1 MENEISVV
9 TALQTLELMNKDKYD
24 VVPIYIAKSGK
35 WYTGEKLLKTD
46 NYRDMK
52 SLLRQCSEVYMR
64 PIYGDKNLYLV
75 KPRLFS
81 KGVVATLDVIL
92 PTLHGTNC
100 EDGTLQ
106 GVLTSIGIP
115 FVGCNTLASANGMDK
130 ITMKMI
136 LKECDIP
143 VVDYFWFNDK
153 EWYADQDAV
162 IDRLEKKLRHI
173 PKVSPAEEG
182 AAKEEKKEAEP
193 TSYPVIVKPA
203 NSGSSVGIKAAHN
216 RDELIE
222 AVNYAASFTT
232 RIIVERLVTQ
242 LKEVN
247 CSVKGN
253 YNDCETSFCE
263 VPMRSGEILSYQDKY
278 MSGGTKGGSKGGAA
292 NGMGIRSMRNL
303 KRELPAKLESGET
316 ERIQKLA
323 RATFRA
329 LACDGL
335 SRIDFIIDES
345 DRSIYVN
352 EINTIPGSLSNY
364 LWEATLN
371 AGKKQ
376 TSSTKNISESTV
388 AGVTEITIQP
398 KEKQSPFTKVIDE
411 LIEGAF
417 ARSREEGFKV
427 TDFGG
432 NIFAA
437 MPAGGGSKK

>member
-1 MENEISVV
+1 MKITVGLLFGGRSVENEISVV
-9 TALQTLELMNKDKYD
+9 TALQTLESMNKEKYE
-24 VVPIYIAKSGK
+24 VVPIYIAKTGK
-35 WYTGEKLLKTD
+35 WYTGEKLLTVA
-46 NYRDMK
+46 NYRDMNT
-52 SLLRQCSEVYMR
+52 LLSQCSEVYMR
-64 PIYGDKNLYLV
+64 PVFGDKNLYLV
-75 KPRLFS
+75 NPGPFS
-81 KGVVATLDVIL
+81 KGVVAALDVIL

-136 LKECDIP
+136 LKDCDIP

-153 EWYADQDAV
+153 EWYANQDAV
-162 IDRLEKKLRHI
+162 IERLEAKL
-173 PKVSPAEEG
+173 
-182 AAKEEKKEAEP
+182 
-193 TSYPVIVKPA
+193 SYPVIVKPA

-222 AVNYAASFTT
+222 AVEYAASFTT
-232 RIIVERLVTQ
+232 RVIVERLVTQ

-247 CSVKGN
+247 CSVKGD
-253 YNDCETSFCE
+253 YNDCETSVCE

-278 MSGGTKGGSKGGAA
+278 MRGGGTKGAKGGVKGGSAA
-292 NGMGIRSMRNL
+292 GSTENEGMRSL
-303 KRELPAKLESGET
+303 QRELPANLPAGET
-316 ERIQKLA
+316 ERIQELA

-364 LWEATLN
+364 LWEATPK
-371 AGKKQ
+371 ADGEKYRF
-376 TSSTKNISESTV
+376 SEV
-388 AGVTEITIQP
+388 LDG
-398 KEKQSPFTKVIDE
+398 

-437 MPAGGGSKK
+437 MPAGGGSKM

>member
-1 MENEISVV
+1 MKITVGLLFGGRSVENEISVV
-9 TALQTLELMNKDKYD
+9 TALQTLESMNKEKYD

-35 WYTGEKLLKTD
+35 WYTGEKLLTVA

-52 SLLRQCSEVYMR
+52 TLLGQCSEVYMR
-64 PIYGDKNLYLV
+64 PVYGDKNLYLV
-75 KPRLFS
+75 KPGLFS

-162 IDRLEKKLRHI
+162 ITRLEAKL
-173 PKVSPAEEG
+173 
-182 AAKEEKKEAEP
+182 
-193 TSYPVIVKPA
+193 SYPVIVKPA

-222 AVNYAASFTT
+222 AVEYAASFTT
-232 RIIVERLVTQ
+232 RVIVERLVTQ

-253 YNDCETSFCE
+253 YNDCETSVCE

-278 MSGGTKGGSKGGAA
+278 MRGGGTKGAKSGAKSGVASGPADGAA
-292 NGMGIRSMRNL
+292 GEGASCENEGMRSL
-303 KRELPAKLESGET
+303 LRELPANLPAGET
-316 ERIQKLA
+316 ERIQELA

-364 LWEATLN
+364 LWEATPK
-371 AGKKQ
+371 ADGEKYRF
-376 TSSTKNISESTV
+376 SEV
-388 AGVTEITIQP
+388 LDG
-398 KEKQSPFTKVIDE
+398 

-437 MPAGGGSKK
+437 MPAGGGSKM